1 MTGRACPTHR
11 APVLLVLG
19 LTLGLLGLGTG
30 ATGAPLAIP
39 SDLPNRTDQGEFH
52 FRWALVREPGVVRA
66 VGLAEAPTR
75 VVAWARVALFGVDRN
90 GRVVSRGDTEIP
102 GGFGRTALP
111 FEVSLHPTGRE
122 DRFDLVL
129 IQAHEGKPGD

>member
-1 MTGRACPTHR
+1 MTGRACPTRR
-11 APVLLVLG
+11 APVRLVLG

>member
-1 MTGRACPTHR
+1 MTPRPRPTGRAP
-11 APVLLVLG
+11 AWIVLG
-19 LTLGLLGLGTG
+19 VAALLLGAATG
-30 ATGAPLAIP
+30 AASAPLAIP

-75 VVAWARVALFGVDRN
+75 VVAWARVALFGVDRH

-111 FEVSLHPTGRE
+111 FEVSLSPTGRE

-129 IQAHEGKPGD
+129 VQAHEGKPGD